1 MGARA
6 HHGPIKVVLADDDF
20 LIREGV
26 ASVLE
31 RGGYAIA
38 GKASSPAELLPL
50 VRRHHPSL
58 VVVDIRMPPTH
69 TTEGID
75 AAREVRKLEPRAGV
89 LLLSAYVDLAHAVQL
104 IGGGGPVGYL
114 LKSRVIDEDQFL
126 DAVRRVLAGEVV
138 IDPEIVE
145 ALIGH
150 VQHGDPL
157 SVLTPRERSVLALMA
172 EGCSNLGIAQR
183 LSITESAVEKHVRS
197 ILGKLSLPTDEF
209 AHRRVLAV
217 LAYLESR

>member
-1 MGARA
+1 MSADPGVR
-6 HHGPIKVVLADDDF
+6 VVVADDD
-20 LIREGV
+20 LLLREGV
-26 ASVLE
+26 ATILGQ
-31 RGGYAIA
+31 GGMNVI
-38 GKASSPAELLPL
+38 GTASDPDALLAL
-50 VRRHHPSL
+50 VRENVPDL
-58 VVVDIRMPPTH
+58 VVIDIRMPPTY

-75 AAREVRKLEPRAGV
+75 AAATIGRFAPDTGI

-145 ALIGH
+145 ALIGQ

-197 ILGKLSLPTDEF
+197 ILGKLALPTDEF

>member
-1 MGARA
+1 MAARA
-6 HHGPIKVVLADDDF
+6 HRGPIKVVLADDDF

-31 RGGYAIA
+31 SGGYTIV
-38 GKASSPAELLPL
+38 GKASNPAELLPL
-50 VRRHHPSL
+50 VRKHHPNL

-75 AAREVRKLEPRAGV
+75 AAREVRKIEPDAGV

-114 LKSRVIDEDQFL
+114 LKSRVIDDEQFL

-157 SVLTPRERSVLALMA
+157 SALTPRERSVLSLMA